1 MTFREAF
8 REFLLT
14 IVTGFRTP
22 SEGDETAK
30 HLVKMLSRN
39 LEEFEPE
46 VIDKARAHIERYRK
60 DPWMPTIAECVEVCE
75 HAKAGTLGDLLDPEG
90 AKKRAAARKRIAE
103 ICGPGPRPV
112 GVYPR
117 D

>member
-1 MTFREAF
+1 MSSMRNFMSSLMATFRK
-8 REFLLT
+8 
-14 IVTGFRTP
+14 P
-22 SEGDETAK
+22 NDGDETAERMLGLYVEFLSEFDDATLEAARK
-30 HLVKMLSRN
+30 HLLR
-39 LEEFEPE
+39 
-46 VIDKARAHIERYRK
+46 HRK
-60 DPWMPTIAECVEVCE
+60 DPFLPTIAECVEVCE

-90 AKKRAAARKRIAE
+90 AKKRAAALKRIAE